1 MRSGPPLKEWQ
12 ASAFERPSWLEATQR
27 SGMGRLLTIGVLHL
41 LRCCGQVL
49 SAAHAPDTKGGA
61 FLYALHI
68 KFKHQISRTAIHTV
82 LLLAIPISREP
93 KRR

>member
-1 MRSGPPLKEWQ
+1 MKEWQ
-12 ASAFERPSWLEATQR
+12 ASAFEWPSWLEATQR
-27 SGMGRLLTIGVLHL
+27 SGVGRLLTIGVLH
-41 LRCCGQVL
+41 RCCGQVL
-49 SAAHAPDTKGGA
+49 SAAHAPDSKGGA
-61 FLYALHI
+61 FLYALHT